1 MSDFRPDHAIAQTLG
16 MLRKSRGWT
25 LKTLSEATGVSISAL
40 SKIENG
46 QAGVSFETVRRI
58 LRSLSLRFDDL
69 VGGEPGR
76 SGHGRRAVNRRGS
89 GTRVKADGRSYEL
102 FATDLLRRR
111 MIPMIT
117 TVHARTLAE
126 WGALASHPGE
136 EWMYV
141 LSGAVALHTEHYAP
155 LRLEAGDSIYID
167 AEMAHGLVSLCE
179 EPAEVLSVVAGDV
192 PFPPDANGAA

>member
-1 MSDFRPDHAIAQTLG
+1 MSDLLPDHGIAQTLG
-16 MLRKSRGWT
+16 TLRKSRGWT

-46 QAGVSFETVRRI
+46 QTGVSFETVRRI

-69 VGGEPGR
+69 IGGEAARG
-76 SGHGRRAVNRRGS
+76 GNGRRAINRRGS
-89 GTRVKADGRSYEL
+89 GTHVQAGGRNYEL

-126 WGALASHPGE
+126 WGELTSHPGE

-141 LSGAVALHTEHYAP
+141 LSGAIDLHTEHYAP
-155 LRLEAGDSIYID
+155 LRLEPGDSVYID
-167 AEMAHGLVSLCE
+167 AEMAHALVSLGD
-179 EPAEVLSVVAGDV
+179 EPARVLSVVDGDI
-192 PFPPDANGAA
+192 PYPPASNGSA

>member
-1 MSDFRPDHAIAQTLG
+1 MSDGRNDNGIAQTLG
-16 MLRKSRGWT
+16 MLRKRRGWT

-46 QAGVSFETVRRI
+46 QTGVSFETVRRI

-69 VGGEPGR
+69 VGTESARGGR
-76 SGHGRRAVNRRGS
+76 GRRAVNRHGS
-89 GTRVKADGRSYEL
+89 ATRVEAEGRSYAL

-117 TVHARTLAE
+117 TVHARTLGE
-126 WGALASHPGE
+126 WGELASHPGE

-141 LSGAVALHTEHYAP
+141 LSGSVALHTEHYAP
-155 LRLEAGDSIYID
+155 LRLEPGDSIYID
-167 AEMAHGLVSLCE
+167 AEMAHGLVSLGDK
-179 EPAEVLSVVAGDV
+179 PAEVLSVVAGDV
-192 PFPPDANGAA
+192 RFSPDGNGAC